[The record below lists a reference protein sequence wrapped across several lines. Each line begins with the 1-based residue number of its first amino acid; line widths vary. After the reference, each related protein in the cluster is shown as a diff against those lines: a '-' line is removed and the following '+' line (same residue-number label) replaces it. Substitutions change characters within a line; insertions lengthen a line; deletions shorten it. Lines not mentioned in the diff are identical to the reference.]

1 MDNIMQFNIHL
12 TNFITK
18 ENKLF
23 IFYYK
28 DYTHSE
34 ILYHSEILFENLQND
49 FKNMEEVLNYIKDNK
64 DDIKGIFENNSLKI
78 NVKNLTFNL
87 KNENIISQDI
97 SNILLT
103 LFSDEVNLLKEK
115 I

>member
-1 MDNIMQFNIHL
+1 MQFNINL
-12 TNFITK
+12 TNFIIK

-49 FKNMEEVLNYIKDNK
+49 FKNMEEVLNYIKNNK
-64 DDIKGIFENNSLKI
+64 DDIKGIFENNLLKI
-78 NVKNLTFNL
+78 NVKNLTFSL

-97 SNILLT
+97 YDILLT
-103 LFSDEVNLLKEK
+103 LFSEEVNLLKEK
-115 I
+115 II